1 MQRSSVRVP
10 FREPTLEEILASP
23 ITQAVMAADGV
34 DPRDV
39 EAMLRQIA
47 NMRRGAME
55 ASSHGIK
62 SGT

>member
-47 NMRRGAME
+47 HMRRGATE
-55 ASSHGIK
+55 ASSHRIK